1 MFRCVSFS
9 YYLSLINNYLSL
21 INNYLSV
28 IINYLSVI
36 IRKDTHIKNTF
47 KSLFTY
53 RRAPFQIRKVR
64 IQASTVVVI
73 TTSEL
78 PTHLQI
84 KATHSGRID
93 LLMTRRDMIT
103 VRVMGEGGTKNQHK
117 PTRKVGTSKETA
129 V

>member
-1 MFRCVSFS
+1 M
-9 YYLSLINNYLSL
+9 
-21 INNYLSV
+21 
-28 IINYLSVI
+28 
-36 IRKDTHIKNTF
+36 HIKNTF
-47 KSLFTY
+47 KALFTHEI
-53 RRAPFQIRKVR
+53 APFQIRKIR
-64 IQASTVVVI
+64 IQGSTVVVI
-73 TTSEL
+73 ATSEL

-103 VRVMGEGGTKNQHK
+103 VKVMGEGGTKNQHK

>member
-1 MFRCVSFS
+1 M
-9 YYLSLINNYLSL
+9 
-21 INNYLSV
+21 
-28 IINYLSVI
+28 
-36 IRKDTHIKNTF
+36 HIKNTF
-47 KSLFTY
+47 KALFTP
-53 RRAPFQIRKVR
+53 RTAPFQIRKIR
-64 IQASTVVVI
+64 IQGSTVVVI
-73 TTSEL
+73 ATSEL

-103 VRVMGEGGTKNQHK
+103 VRVMGKGGTKNQHK